1 MNPTTSPAQ
10 ATSSSLRRQLL
21 AGIVLPVV
29 VLLVVHAISLYN
41 EALDSANTAYD
52 RTLLASAKSIGE
64 QLEVQGEGSAVSLV
78 ARVPYSALETFET
91 DNQSRMFYRVST
103 REGVSVSG
111 FDDLPT
117 WTRPLPQRS
126 AYAALVDFYDD
137 EYRGQTVRM
146 AALIQPVAGPLGQ
159 TLAVIQVA
167 ETLELR
173 RQMAREIL
181 VDTLWRQALL
191 LIVLVAVVYW
201 VVQRA
206 TLGIRQLSR
215 TLESRSEDDLT
226 PIDAPNT
233 PVEIQPLVDAT
244 NHLMQ
249 RLAHLLQTQ
258 QKWVR
263 DVSHQIRT
271 PLAVLKAQVQSA
283 RRGDLAAPEALAE
296 IESSVDRTTRWA
308 NQMLALAKI
317 EQIRHQAQSQH
328 LNFTAIAR
336 EVALDLAPLVAEKNI
351 DFQFEGPAAWVRAHD
366 WMLRELV
373 RNLLHNAIR
382 HTPMQGHIG
391 CQIALDAPHQHAILR
406 ITDTGPGLMG
416 QDPAQLFVAFSP
428 SSRAGN
434 GGLGLAICF
443 DIVQTLGGT
452 FTLQDGVVTN
462 STPTPVTCAEVQLP
476 LQINT

>member
-1 MNPTTSPAQ
+1 M
-10 ATSSSLRRQLL
+10 RRQLL
-21 AGIVLPVV
+21 VGILLPVV
-29 VLLVVHAISLYN
+29 LLLLVHAVSLYN

-64 QLEVQGEGSAVSLV
+64 QLEVQGEGSNVLLV

-103 REGVSVSG
+103 RDGVSVSG
-111 FDDLPT
+111 FDDLPI
-117 WTRPLPQRS
+117 WNRALPQRS

-137 EYRGQTVRM
+137 EYRGQAVRM
-146 AALIQPVAGPLGQ
+146 AALLQPVAGPQGQ

-181 VDTLWRQALL
+181 IDTLWRQALL
-191 LIVLVAVVYW
+191 LLVLIAVVYW

-206 TLGIRQLSR
+206 TLRVRNLSMM
-215 TLESRSEDDLT
+215 LENRREDDLT
-226 PIDAPNT
+226 PIDAQDT
-233 PVEIQPLVDAT
+233 PIEIRPLVDAT
-244 NHLMQ
+244 NHVMQ
-249 RLAHLLQTQ
+249 RMSHLLHAQ

-263 DVSHQIRT
+263 DVSHQMRT

-283 RRGDLAAPEALAE
+283 RRGDLDANEALAE
-296 IESSVDRTTRWA
+296 IEASVNRTTRWT

-328 LNFTAIAR
+328 LNVTDVAR
-336 EVALDLAPLVAEKNI
+336 DVALDLAPLVAEKHI
-351 DFQFEGPAAWVRAHD
+351 DFQFDGPPAWVMAHD

-382 HTPMQGHIG
+382 HTPIQGR
-391 CQIALDAPHQHAILR
+391 IACEVSVNPSTQQVVLN
-406 ITDTGPGLMG
+406 ITDNGPGLLG
-416 QDPAQLFVAFSP
+416 KKPEELFVAFSP
-428 SSRAGN
+428 VAKSNS
-434 GGLGLAICF
+434 GGLGLAICH
-443 DIVQTLGGT
+443 DIVSALGGELL
-452 FTLQDGVVTN
+452 LQDRVDPASGRTVGA
-462 STPTPVTCAEVQLP
+462 CAQVWLS
-476 LQINT
+476 LQPHP